1 MDFLFDLG
9 RELLFVT
16 AAAACLEMI
25 LPESTIRRPL
35 RFIFGLWFLAL
46 LLNPLISL
54 ISDTDLNEIARSFGE
69 YDELPIVAEIDA
81 AAGEQVYREA
91 GERLSA
97 EIEAGLKAVFG
108 DEDFDVETEI
118 DAKGVVSLRVRTA
131 AAEER
136 KKEMLRFLAERYGI
150 NKEKIEILNGEGE
163 RIEGSFD
170 ASYRRG

>member
-54 ISDTDLNEIARSFGE
+54 ISDTDLNEIARSFGNTMNFRSWRKLM
-69 YDELPIVAEIDA
+69 LPPGSRSI
-81 AAGEQVYREA
+81 G
-91 GERLSA
+91 
-97 EIEAGLKAVFG
+97 KP
-108 DEDFDVETEI
+108 
-118 DAKGVVSLRVRTA
+118 VS
-131 AAEER
+131 
-136 KKEMLRFLAERYGI
+136 G
-150 NKEKIEILNGEGE
+150 
-163 RIEGSFD
+163 
-170 ASYRRG
+170 